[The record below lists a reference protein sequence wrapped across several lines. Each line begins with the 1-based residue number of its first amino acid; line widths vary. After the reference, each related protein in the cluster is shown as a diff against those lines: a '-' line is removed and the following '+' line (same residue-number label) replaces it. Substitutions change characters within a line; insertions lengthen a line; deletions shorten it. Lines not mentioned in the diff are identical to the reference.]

1 MGGQGSTDGSGRLA
15 EGSRALIRANVS
27 PIQLIGLL
35 FFVLWRNEPRR
46 HRLTTACRKSAT
58 TRMVVGSMHINDG
71 TVNIQ
76 RETHFQTIRVGATGG
91 TGICQHAM
99 GELRVLRSLSRQ
111 TCACV
116 VGRISWSVA
125 T

>member
-1 MGGQGSTDGSGRLA
+1 
-15 EGSRALIRANVS
+15 
-27 PIQLIGLL
+27 
-35 FFVLWRNEPRR
+35 
-46 HRLTTACRKSAT
+46 
-58 TRMVVGSMHINDG
+58 MVVGSIHINDG

-91 TGICQHAM
+91 TGIYEHAM
-99 GELRVLRSLSRQ
+99 GEPRVLRSLSRQ
-111 TCACV
+111 TCARA

>member
-1 MGGQGSTDGSGRLA
+1 MGGEGSTDGSGRLA
-15 EGSRALIRANVS
+15 DGSRALIRANVS

-35 FFVLWRNEPRR
+35 FVLWRDEPRR
-46 HRLTTACRKSAT
+46 QRLTTACRKSAT
-58 TRMVVGSMHINDG
+58 ARMVVGSIHINDG

-91 TGICQHAM
+91 TGIYEHAM
-99 GELRVLRSLSRQ
+99 GEPRVLRSLSRQ
-111 TCACV
+111 TCARA

>member
-1 MGGQGSTDGSGRLA
+1 MGGTTGQGVVCSESVPD
-15 EGSRALIRANVS
+15 VS
-27 PIQLIGLL
+27 PIQLIGL
-35 FFVLWRNEPRR
+35 FFVLWRDEPRR
-46 HRLTTACRKSAT
+46 QRLTTACRKSAT

-116 VGRISWSVA
+116 VGRIS
-125 T
+125 